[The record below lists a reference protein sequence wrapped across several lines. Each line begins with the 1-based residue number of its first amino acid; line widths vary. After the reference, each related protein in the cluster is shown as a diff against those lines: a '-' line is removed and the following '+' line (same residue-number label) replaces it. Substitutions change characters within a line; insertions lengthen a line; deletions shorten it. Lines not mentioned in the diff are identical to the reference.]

1 MKRALIGL
9 TVLVAVAGIG
19 TAAAKSPLKHP
30 KAPKVTICHRTGSAQ
45 HAYVRITVSS
55 RAASRG
61 HARHAADIIP
71 APTGA
76 CPTVALT
83 PTTGGTV
90 LTAALSGANEVPA
103 ADPDG
108 TGTGTFR
115 MIRGAA
121 LICYQL
127 NVSNITLPATAAHIH
142 IGAAGVNGNIVVPLN
157 APNASG
163 QATGCATTTR
173 TLVGAIL
180 DNPAGYYANVHTTD
194 FPNGAIRG
202 QLSP

>member
-1 MKRALIGL
+1 MKRALIAL
-9 TVLVAVAGIG
+9 IVLAAVVGIG
-19 TAAAKSPLKHP
+19 TAVAKPPP
-30 KAPKVTICHRTGSAQ
+30 KGPKVAICHRTASAT
-45 HAYVRITVSS
+45 HPYVRITVSS
-55 RAASRG
+55 RATLRG
-61 HARHAADIIP
+61 HARHAGDIIP
-71 APTGA
+71 APATG

-90 LTAALSGANEVPA
+90 LTATMNGANEVPV

-121 LICYQL
+121 VICYEL

-142 IGAAGVNGNIVVPLN
+142 VGAAGVNGNVVVPLN
-157 APNASG
+157 APDASG
-163 QATGCATTTR
+163 KAMGCAATTR

-202 QLSP
+202 QL